1 MRLAE
6 TQTLSYDALVLAVGA
21 RHRTAF
27 SRAITFTGD
36 RSRLAYNGL
45 LADLE
50 EHWTSSVAF
59 VVPPGTTW
67 PLPLYELALMTARAV
82 YSMGIDDA
90 RRS

>member
-1 MRLAE
+1 MTDTAIAVDGDRHAVRLADAGA
-6 TQTLSYDALVLAVGA
+6 LSYDALVLAVGA

-36 RSRLAYNGL
+36 RSTLAYNGL

-59 VVPPGTTW
+59 VVPPGT
-67 PLPLYELALMTARAV
+67 R
-82 YSMGIDDA
+82 G
-90 RRS
+90 RRRCMSSR